1 MGRYSKGSE
10 RLVDDKAQKITLSIY
25 IDEDGVVGMEA
36 GENADLFS
44 LIVMTDTIH
53 QLLLNQYIQLA
64 AAKVQQREQFTPKL
78 LVPVK

>member
-1 MGRYSKGSE
+1 ME
-10 RLVDDKAQKITLSIY
+10 DKAQKITLSIY

-36 GENADLFS
+36 SDNADLFS
-44 LIVMTDTIH
+44 LIVMTDTVH

-64 AAKVQQREQFTPKL
+64 AAKVQQREKFTPKL